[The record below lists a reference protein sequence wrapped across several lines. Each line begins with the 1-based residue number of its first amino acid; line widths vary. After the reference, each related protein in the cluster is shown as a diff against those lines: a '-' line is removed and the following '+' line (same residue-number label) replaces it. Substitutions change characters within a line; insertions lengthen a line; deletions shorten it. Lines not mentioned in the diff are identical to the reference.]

1 MGQMLTQLFIYVNTF
16 YSLEFW
22 EKLGMT
28 GAGSQERSRQE
39 DMAEL
44 DFSKSPCVGCRWVA
58 GAGASGDQGM
68 DVGWFSEKD
77 KR

>member
-1 MGQMLTQLFIYVNTF
+1 
-16 YSLEFW
+16 
-22 EKLGMT
+22 MT